1 MLPGKEFC
9 QSMEGRRDRWEREKK
24 MESNS
29 FQKNALGCYEE
40 SLSARKI
47 SKTSVFS
54 DVEKL
59 CLTKGSDTS
68 NIYMPVLKRV
78 LFPSC
83 KVYLRVRFQKWKKIH
98 SWNILESTVKCVLSV
113 FVFCTVFV
121 ATLNRLPKGSGGV
134 TIPEAFRN
142 CMDVALRDVVSGHG
156 GDGLAVGRID
166 LRGLFQL

>member
-1 MLPGKEFC
+1 MLSGDSWQLRAVTPDAARKGILSKHGGKER
-9 QSMEGRRDRWEREKK
+9 QVRKREK

-47 SKTSVFS
+47 SKTSGFS

-83 KVYLRVRFQKWKKIH
+83 KVYLRVRFQK
-98 SWNILESTVKCVLSV
+98 
-113 FVFCTVFV
+113 
-121 ATLNRLPKGSGGV
+121 
-134 TIPEAFRN
+134 
-142 CMDVALRDVVSGHG
+142 
-156 GDGLAVGRID
+156 
-166 LRGLFQL
+166 